1 MISGGIRGL
10 LIINTILFGLML
22 LYILIFLVI
31 VKLPATT
38 DKIIFISL
46 VIINVAVLL
55 YKSGSSLGEYE
66 KYFSGLGSGI
76 IGCVLSSLGLGIL
89 LQFLSLSV
97 NEFYAYLLM
106 LVYSMA
112 TGVAYIYLNEVYR
125 KEKQ

>member
-1 MISGGIRGL
+1 MVSGGIRGL

-22 LYILIFLVI
+22 LYILIFSVI

-38 DKIIFISL
+38 DKIILISL
-46 VIINVAVLL
+46 VIINVAALL

-89 LQFLSLSV
+89 QFLPLSV

-106 LVYSMA
+106 LVYSLA

-125 KEKQ
+125 KERP

>member
-1 MISGGIRGL
+1 MVSGGIRGL

-22 LYILIFLVI
+22 LYILIFSVI

-38 DKIIFISL
+38 DKIILISL
-46 VIINVAVLL
+46 VIINVAALL
-55 YKSGSSLGEYE
+55 YKSSSSLGEYE

-89 LQFLSLSV
+89 QFLSLSV

-106 LVYSMA
+106 LVYSLA

-125 KEKQ
+125 KERP

>member
-1 MISGGIRGL
+1 MVTGGIRGL

-22 LYILIFLVI
+22 LYILIFSVI

-46 VIINVAVLL
+46 VIINVATLL

-76 IGCVLSSLGLGIL
+76 IGCVLSLLGLGI

-125 KEKQ
+125 KERP